1 MFADRRVFSIFR
13 GPGFGD
19 DCKHKLIFQVAAGAQ
34 LLQVFESSAE
44 YLGPALFEE
53 FSLPYLEEIADGVKR
68 GITQRG
74 LGDVPLIVF
83 AKGAYHSISKLSYAG
98 YNVVGLDWTVDPN
111 IARDFVHIAVQGQY

>member
-1 MFADRRVFSIFR
+1 M
-13 GPGFGD
+13 
-19 DCKHKLIFQVAAGAQ
+19 LQVAAGAQ

-44 YLGPALFEE
+44 YLGPALFEKY
-53 FSLPYLEEIADGVKR
+53 SLPYLEEIAAGVKQ

-83 AKGAYHSISKLSYAG
+83 AKGAYHSISKLSYTG

-111 IARDFVHIAVQGQY
+111 IARDFVHIAVQGNCAHIEFLLVSSSTAVF